1 MFTYQLNGYAKYR
14 CIDQSSFKMPELPEV
29 ETTVRALRDP
39 LVGQT
44 IADVRNYWPRQI
56 ATPALSQFRERIRGR
71 RIEAIQRRGKYLVL
85 SLSHG
90 ETLIVHLK
98 MSGHLSVVNRKAPLD
113 KHVHT
118 VFDLAD
124 GQELRLRDQR
134 KFGRVYLVRQPEEIL
149 GGLGPEPLEPEFTV
163 ELLAARLS
171 GRKRLIKPLLLD
183 QEFIAGVGNIYANEA
198 LYHARLHPERRANS
212 FSAEEV
218 AALHGAIRKSLL
230 LGLENDGASIEQF
243 VKPDGSKGHMQ
254 ESFVVH
260 GREGMPCCRC
270 TGVVRRAVIG
280 GRSSYYCPGCQI

>member
-1 MFTYQLNGYAKYR
+1 
-14 CIDQSSFKMPELPEV
+14 MPELPEV

-124 GQELRLRDQR
+124 GQELRFRDQR

-212 FSAEEV
+212 FSAEGV
-218 AALHGAIRKSLL
+218 AALHGAIRKSLS

-243 VKPDGSKGHMQ
+243 VKPDGSKGRMQ